1 MAPPHV
7 QPAPDPDHETPTVAP
22 RALIQQIGDA
32 LRERHGGSLR
42 KGESLEIGARIGKR
56 AAELACMVGSER
68 RAHEVVLFV
77 RHVDGDGIEG
87 ALGVLVDYLDAILD
101 ELVGSD
107 DHYLPLDDEG
117 RPFEKHIVFVRGM
130 VRDYVAEEA
139 AAKLLDEPA
148 PPRALEIVN
157 AQRA

>member
-1 MAPPHV
+1 M
-7 QPAPDPDHETPTVAP
+7 
-22 RALIQQIGDA
+22 QQIADA
-32 LRERHGGSLR
+32 LRERHGASLR
-42 KGESLEIGARIGKR
+42 PGETLDIGARTGKR
-56 AAELACMVGSER
+56 AAELACMVGTER

-77 RHVDGDGIEG
+77 RNVDGEGIDG
-87 ALGVLVDYLDAILD
+87 ALGVLVDYLDAILE
-101 ELVGSD
+101 ELAGSD

-117 RPFEKHIVFVRGM
+117 RPYEKHVVFVRGI

-157 AQRA
+157 AHHA